1 MLHYVISGSTKFM
14 PSSSI
19 DSIRGNVVL
28 SKFTEV
34 FIDSEVN
41 CAWELIFD
49 LIVKKIM
56 TFIFYLALIYMNV
69 YES

>member
-1 MLHYVISGSTKFM
+1 M